1 MGLISRFTN
10 LFRSKAHAV
19 LDRVENPEEQLDY
32 LYEKLTGQKK
42 LAARAIRDATADR
55 NLIRNELDEQR
66 SEMQRAHDSAKAYRT
81 KALKLEQE
89 GADPIQIE
97 RYNDAA
103 KRLLADFLKRQK
115 QVEELG
121 NRLEK
126 ANLSVNTLKEK
137 QIDLETKLE
146 DLRSRKEQLKSE
158 WRMAKAEERISGSLA
173 GFESGFSDMDLTLG
187 RIEEKVKRKKAL
199 AQASTEVLAEQ
210 QAGAA
215 IDLPLLGGVDDTDVA
230 LAQLDKELKMDLA
243 LPASDTA
250 YFCVAVSGGG
260 TWALEESL
268 RSDILEKLNAVDNQL
283 TQLNESGDLTQSQF
297 DDIYPQLFTLI
308 RQKGKLVGRDL
319 TAEDVGATYHNP
331 EFNFPPEDLDFE
343 EAQKLFEGEG
353 LIPG

>member
-10 LFRSKAHAV
+10 VFRSKAHAV
-19 LDRVENPEEQLDY
+19 LDKVENPEEQLDY
-32 LYEKLTGQKK
+32 LYEKLSGQKK

-66 SEMQRAHDSAKAYRT
+66 SEMQRAHDSAKAYRA

-89 GADPIQIE
+89 GADPAQVE
-97 RYNDAA
+97 RYNAAA
-103 KRLLADFLKRQK
+103 KRLLSDFLKRQK
-115 QVEELG
+115 RVEELSE
-121 NRLEK
+121 RLDK
-126 ANLSVNTLKEK
+126 ANISVNTLKEK
-137 QIDLETKLE
+137 RIDLETKLE

-173 GFESGFSDMDLTLG
+173 GFESDFSDMDLTLG

-210 QAGAA
+210 QAQEA
-215 IDLPLLGGVDDTDVA
+215 IDLPLTEEVDTDVA
-230 LAQLDKELKMDLA
+230 LAQLDKELKAELA
-243 LPASDTA
+243 LPGSDVE
-250 YFCVAVSGGG
+250 YYCVAISGGG
-260 TWALEESL
+260 TWALEASL
-268 RSDILEKLNAVDNQL
+268 KDDMLAKLNEVDNQL
-283 TQLNESGDLTQSQF
+283 TQLNTEGTLTQSQF
-297 DDIYPQLFTLI
+297 DEIYPQLFTVI

-319 TAEDVGATYHNP
+319 TVEDVGQAYHQP
-331 EFNFPPEDLDFE
+331 ELTLPPEDLEFE